1 MSINKYN
8 FLIDEVS
15 QIRIDSI
22 CKRLKNSVTPI
33 EVVNWL
39 RNFNKEDINNALKV
53 LERLDYYNEN
63 EIIEFYDIGL
73 KKILEKNN
81 DSIII
86 HPIAEYG
93 KSSTLM
99 VYYLKKTPTFKKHET
114 RIKFYYHYSN
124 FKHKLKEVK
133 RQTSL
138 IFIDDFSGSGNQFI
152 SYYKAFIEPQIKG
165 KAQINELYFLT
176 LFYLKRAESYI
187 TRSKPKI
194 QIIGNVKYPAFLSRG
209 SVFGYRKSMLSIRD
223 FSHKYGAKLFSVF
236 DRDTKAEISHPLGYD
251 NSQALI
257 VFAYNTPN
265 NTLPIIWS
273 SKNWIPLYP
282 RVPEGKIS
290 KSKEI
295 RKKMAHEMGLIKESE
310 LSTVFY
316 SGERDLG
323 WKTFSFITKTDFLT
337 YSIIKLLK
345 QKRTIPIICQ
355 ILGITEHDYEALI
368 TKKSD
373 IFENHTTL
381 TEYGEGIYF
390 EIKQQL
396 KLVKKEILH
405 NEVSFEIKAN
415 KYLPKKFKGVT

>member
-1 MSINKYN
+1 MPNNKHD

-22 CKRLKNSVTPI
+22 CTRLKNSVTSLEI
-33 EVVNWL
+33 VNWL
-39 RNFNKEDINNALKV
+39 GNFQKNDINNALKI
-53 LERLDYYNEN
+53 LERLDYYSEN
-63 EIIEFYDIGL
+63 EIIEFYDIRL
-73 KKILEKNN
+73 KKILEKNE
-81 DSIII
+81 DKIII

-99 VYYLKKTPTFKKHET
+99 IYYLKKTPIFKAHKE
-114 RIKFYYHYSN
+114 RIKFYNHYTD
-124 FKHKLKEVK
+124 FKKKVKDIKE
-133 RQTSL
+133 QTSL
-138 IFIDDFSGSGNQFI
+138 IFIDDFSGSGKQFI
-152 SYYKAFIEPQIKG
+152 NYYKTYVEPQIEG
-165 KAQINELYFLT
+165 KTQINELYFLT
-176 LFYLKRAESYI
+176 LFYLTRAESYI
-187 TRSKPKI
+187 TKTKPRI
-194 QIIGNVKYPAFLSRG
+194 QIIGEVKYPAFLSRG
-209 SVFGYRKSMLSIRD
+209 SVFGSRKIMLPIRS
-223 FSHKYGAKLFSVF
+223 FSYKYGEKLFSIT
-236 DRDTKAEISHPLGYD
+236 DRTTNQKTNYPLGYE
-251 NSQALI
+251 NCQALI

-282 RVPEGKIS
+282 RVPEGKIN

-355 ILGITEHDYEALI
+355 ILGITEHDYDALI

-373 IFENHTTL
+373 IFENNTTL
-381 TEYGEGIYF
+381 TEHGEGIYF
-390 EIKQQL
+390 EIKRKL

-405 NEVSFEIKAN
+405 NEMSFEIKAN
-415 KYLPKKFKGVT
+415 KYLPKNFKGVT